1 MCQFPK
7 WHNGLQVRQFF
18 PYNNKVIKENHPM
31 LTVNLTEDQLNLL
44 YDLVGEK
51 FNEVSQAWLPAEET
65 EEMNKLSYDTLLNLR
80 AVKGAKQFD
89 EDYADIDNEFLLFD
103 KAMYLK
109 EVHLVTD
116 EQLAQQGI

>member
-1 MCQFPK
+1 
-7 WHNGLQVRQFF
+7 
-18 PYNNKVIKENHPM
+18 M

-51 FNEVSQAWLPAEET
+51 FNEVSQSWLPAEET

-116 EQLAQQGI
+116 GQLAQQGI

>member
-1 MCQFPK
+1 
-7 WHNGLQVRQFF
+7 
-18 PYNNKVIKENHPM
+18 
-31 LTVNLTEDQLNLL
+31 
-44 YDLVGEK
+44 
-51 FNEVSQAWLPAEET
+51 
-65 EEMNKLSYDTLLNLR
+65 MNKLSYDTLLNLR

-116 EQLAQQGI
+116 GQLAQQGI

>member
-1 MCQFPK
+1 M
-7 WHNGLQVRQFF
+7 
-18 PYNNKVIKENHPM
+18 
-31 LTVNLTEDQLNLL
+31 
-44 YDLVGEK
+44 VGEK
-51 FNEVSQAWLPAEET
+51 FNEVSQSWLPAEET

-116 EQLAQQGI
+116 GQLAQQGI

>member
-1 MCQFPK
+1 MF
-7 WHNGLQVRQFF
+7 
-18 PYNNKVIKENHPM
+18 
-31 LTVNLTEDQLNLL
+31 TVNLTEDQLNLL

-51 FNEVSQAWLPAEET
+51 FNEVAQAWLPAEET
-65 EEMNKLSYDTLLNLR
+65 EEMNNLSYDTLLNLR

-116 EQLAQQGI
+116 GQLAQQGI

>member
-65 EEMNKLSYDTLLNLR
+65 EEMSNLSYDTLLNLR

>member
-1 MCQFPK
+1 M
-7 WHNGLQVRQFF
+7 

-31 LTVNLTEDQLNLL
+31 LTVNLTEEQLNLL

-51 FNEVSQAWLPAEET
+51 FNEVSQSWLPAEET
-65 EEMNKLSYDTLLNLR
+65 EEMSNLSYDTLLNLR
-80 AVKGAKQFD
+80 AVKAAKEF
-89 EDYADIDNEFLLFD
+89 DNEYPEYAREFLSYD
-103 KAMYLK
+103 KAEYLK